1 MTSLDNAASEGNSGD
16 LITAEAQG
24 QLRSFVERLER
35 LNEDKAAI
43 AADYKEVM
51 NELAGQGYDKKAVRA
66 VIKYRAED
74 KAKRQE
80 LEAIV
85 DLYLTSVGEQR

>member
-1 MTSLDNAASEGNSGD
+1 MTNVDNSSAEGNSGD
-16 LITAEAQG
+16 LITAAAQG

-35 LNEDKAAI
+35 LNEDRAAI

-51 NELAGQGYDKKAVRA
+51 SELAGQGYDKKAVRA